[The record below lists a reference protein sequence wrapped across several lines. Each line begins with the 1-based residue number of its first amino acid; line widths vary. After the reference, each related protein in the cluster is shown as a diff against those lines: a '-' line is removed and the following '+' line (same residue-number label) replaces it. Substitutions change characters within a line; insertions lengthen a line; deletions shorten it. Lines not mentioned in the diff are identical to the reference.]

1 MGIFTSHSDDEL
13 LVSLKRDELGAF
25 KEIYGRYWKKMFGE
39 AYKRLKS
46 KELAEEVV
54 QEIFTSF
61 WLKRHTLQA
70 TTNIGGYLHLAV
82 YNGVIDL
89 YRKEQVKEKY
99 KQAFKVVHS
108 ELDTST
114 EDSIFMKELVYSIET
129 EVSNLPDK
137 CRSVYELSR
146 NEHKSNKEIA
156 VYLGISEKTVENH
169 LTRALKKLRVGLSHY
184 LLMALAFI
192 GFLVK

>member
-1 MGIFTSHSDDEL
+1 MGIFTTHSDHEL
-13 LVSLKRDELGAF
+13 LVSLKQDELGAF
-25 KEIYGRYWKKMFGE
+25 KEIYGRYWKKLFGE
-39 AYKRLKS
+39 AFKRLKN

-61 WLKRHTLQA
+61 WLKRHSIQA
-70 TTNIGGYLHLAV
+70 TANIGGYLHLAV

-89 YRKEQVKEKY
+89 YRKELVKAKY
-99 KQAFKVVHS
+99 KEAFKVVHS

-114 EDSIFMKELVYSIET
+114 EDSILLKELTYTIQT
-129 EVSNLPDK
+129 EVSHLPDK

-156 VYLGISEKTVENH
+156 LYLGISEKTVENH

-184 LLMALAFI
+184 MLILLVLLI
-192 GFLVK
+192 K

>member
-1 MGIFTSHSDDEL
+1 
-13 LVSLKRDELGAF
+13 
-25 KEIYGRYWKKMFGE
+25 MFGE